1 MSMGFPFHRV
11 LRLIEAL
18 SIAPNKFEAL
28 RHGRWAAGPGRQGLG
43 TTGDEHHLNGVQQV
57 SELCYHLVMTFTG
70 IAMERSF
77 HF

>member
-1 MSMGFPFHRV
+1 VFHRV

-28 RHGRWAAGPGRQGLG
+28 RHGRWAAGPGRADGLG

-57 SELCYHLVMTFTG
+57 SELFYHLVMTFTG